1 MYFVV
6 NRIVILNKNA
16 VNGKNVQSATF
27 ISFHYLIFI
36 LP

>member
-6 NRIVILNKNA
+6 NRIIILNKNA
-16 VNGKNVQSATF
+16 VNDKNVQSVTF
-27 ISFHYLIFI
+27 ISFHHLIFI